1 MAIRKAGLG
10 EQRLEQE
17 EEPSCAARASPP
29 PNLPGP
35 CLSCS
40 SKEKCILKQQQPKRC
55 MSSPSS
61 PPPTSPL
68 TYQMCFLDTNLKL
81 MLSSLVPQGKSGIIS
96 KCQNVFSKFLNEWKI
111 KQYNP
116 PQELPGHCF
125 SIDVTSLFAA
135 PQSGPS
141 REYSML
147 QVPELRGRR
156 GSPECWDGGLRFQ
169 AGVSARVWRSLGE
182 ARPHTQNWVS
192 LGSDG

>member
-17 EEPSCAARASPP
+17 EEPSCAARAFPP

-111 KQYNP
+111 K
-116 PQELPGHCF
+116 
-125 SIDVTSLFAA
+125 
-135 PQSGPS
+135 
-141 REYSML
+141 
-147 QVPELRGRR
+147 
-156 GSPECWDGGLRFQ
+156 
-169 AGVSARVWRSLGE
+169 
-182 ARPHTQNWVS
+182 
-192 LGSDG
+192 